1 MRIVEKRY
9 YESSDGMVKGTFRE
23 VSEYENRRWVNGFEV
38 KRLYCT
44 NRWIDGNYYIH
55 SSKYSHAYDDESR
68 RKTDEMFIEY
78 IENGGK
84 YAIVSK
90 DRVITEWVDNIG
102 LYSVIYHPWYD
113 AIGFGVYV
121 HKGNE
126 FGILYGSK
134 SKRVLDS
141 LRDIEYVGEWD
152 EHGLPLYESAL
163 CERMRHDVHYQMFW
177 GSCIDWL
184 VDETI
189 ILDEWTRLVP
199 RFEIT
204 PTIQCGY
211 YLEVMYEKVLTK
223 DDYGHKS
230 DDSFV
235 RRKYYVIRNRPKP
248 KEVTLDSIRRDVMLG
263 RIWREYDTVGDF
275 LGKWNSSSEKERA
288 VLRDGLGYCI

>member
-9 YESSDGMVKGTFRE
+9 YESSDGMVKGTYRE
-23 VSEYENRRWVNGFEV
+23 VAEYENRREVNGFEV
-38 KRLYCT
+38 RRLYCT
-44 NRWIDGNYYIH
+44 NRWIDRNYCIH
-55 SSKYSHAYDDESR
+55 SPKYSHAYDDETR
-68 RKTDEMFIEY
+68 RKTNEMFIEY

-102 LYSVIYHPWYD
+102 LYSILYHPLYD
-113 AIGFGVYV
+113 GIGFGVYV
-121 HKGNE
+121 HRGNE

-134 SKRVLDS
+134 SKRILDS

-199 RFEIT
+199 NFEIAT
-204 PTIQCGY
+204 PIHCGY
-211 YLEVMYEKVLTK
+211 YLEVMYKKVLTK

-230 DDSFV
+230 DDIFV
-235 RRKYYVIRNRPKP
+235 RRKYYVIKNHPKP
-248 KEVTLDSIRRDVMLG
+248 KEMTLASMWRDMNLG
-263 RIWREYDTVGDF
+263 RLWREYDTVGDF
-275 LGKWNSSSEKERA
+275 LDKWNSSTEDERN